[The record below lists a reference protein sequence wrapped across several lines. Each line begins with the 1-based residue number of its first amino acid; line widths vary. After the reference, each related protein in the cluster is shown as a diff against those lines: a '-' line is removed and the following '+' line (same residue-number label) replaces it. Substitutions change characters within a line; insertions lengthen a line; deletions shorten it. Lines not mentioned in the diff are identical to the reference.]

1 MSEVL
6 GELLERWG
14 AGRAS
19 TPAEKRIS
27 ARLAAQLAET
37 ADGPDSPF
45 FPHIAKQ
52 IAAQMAE
59 PDLGEELGLVSLSP
73 ALASQNDD
81 PLALTADELIDE
93 DLDDIDLLEDLR
105 SFPSS
110 ATNSSLAGRGGG
122 TSPKRQPL
130 SSPSGCRRNRSRSS
144 ARTRVSPTTTTASDT
159 TRTSW

>member
-1 MSEVL
+1 VNVSEAL

-52 IAAQMAE
+52 IAQQW
-59 PDLGEELGLVSLSP
+59 PDR
-73 ALASQNDD
+73 
-81 PLALTADELIDE
+81 I
-93 DLDDIDLLEDLR
+93 
-105 SFPSS
+105 
-110 ATNSSLAGRGGG
+110 
-122 TSPKRQPL
+122 
-130 SSPSGCRRNRSRSS
+130 
-144 ARTRVSPTTTTASDT
+144 
-159 TRTSW
+159 

>member
-1 MSEVL
+1 VNVSEAL

-52 IAAQMAE
+52 IAQQVAG
-59 PDLGEELGLVSLSP
+59 PDLSDELGMVAAGTERAIHSRSP
-73 ALASQNDD
+73 
-81 PLALTADELIDE
+81 
-93 DLDDIDLLEDLR
+93 LR
-105 SFPSS
+105 SSS
-110 ATNSSLAGRGGG
+110 KR
-122 TSPKRQPL
+122 TSTTLTSWRTCDP
-130 SSPSGCRRNRSRSS
+130 S
-144 ARTRVSPTTTTASDT
+144 ARA
-159 TRTSW
+159 